1 VTPAQIPILCVRCGG
16 RADPE
21 DDGGLHCPFCGAS
34 DRLPADELDRALEL
48 KRRVDAA
55 ARAAAQLDGLQA
67 TLARIFEDRRA
78 FWRVQSTW
86 LAAFAFVAAFT
97 IHGVATAHYHVPI
110 AQVLAGPVW
119 IGGIMLAFA
128 VALAAGRAHYRR
140 RVRALLYARAPR
152 VPGKPAGCRA
162 CGADLPDGR
171 GPFLRCA
178 YCATHNLVTRDIAAD
193 RARILSED
201 EAASRGRAHRVVGEV
216 STIRMTRVM
225 VIAIAAVYAAQIGI
239 VYLAQP

>member
-1 VTPAQIPILCVRCGG
+1 MTPAQIPILCVRCGG
-16 RADPE
+16 RADPD
-21 DDGGLHCPFCGAS
+21 DDGGLHCAFCGTS
-34 DRLPADELDRALEL
+34 DRLPADELGRALEL

-86 LAAFAFVAAFT
+86 LAAFVFVAVFT
-97 IHGVATAHYHVPI
+97 IHGVATAPYRVPI
-110 AQVLAGPVW
+110 AQALVGPAW
-119 IGGIMLAFA
+119 IGGIMVAFA
-128 VALAAGRAHYRR
+128 VALATGRAHYRR
-140 RVRALLYARAPR
+140 RVRAVLYARTPR

-162 CGADLPDGR
+162 CGADLPDGP

-178 YCATHNLVTRDIAAD
+178 YCATHNLVTRAIAAD
-193 RARILSED
+193 RTRILRD
-201 EAASRGRAHRVVGEV
+201 EEVASRGRAHRVVGEV

-225 VIAIAAVYAAQIGI
+225 VIAIAVVYAAQIGL